1 MLQLREAGKSW
12 WQSAKLIPRQI
23 EVEKGSKA
31 AGEVGQEFD
40 QVVAQD

>member
-1 MLQLREAGKSW
+1 MLQLPEAGKSW

-31 AGEVGQEFD
+31 AGEVGQQFD